1 MNVQT
6 LIEQYIAAWNETNAI
21 QRQELIQRSFS
32 PDAHYV
38 DPLMQGQGRT
48 GIDQM
53 ISGLQ
58 QKYPGFQFTLLGT
71 VDAHQD
77 RARFRWGMGPAG
89 QEVVVEG
96 TDFVV
101 LTPDGLLQSVT
112 GFLDRVPAQVA
123 S

>member
-1 MNVQT
+1 MNVNT
-6 LIEQYIAAWNETNAI
+6 LIEQYIATWNETSLEK
-21 QRQELIQRSFS
+21 RQELIQRTFTA
-32 PDAHYV
+32 DAHYV
-38 DPLMQGQGRT
+38 DPLMQGHGRE

-58 QKYPGFQFTLLGT
+58 QKYPGFVFSLLGS

-89 QEVVVEG
+89 QQVIVEG

-101 LTPDGLLQSVT
+101 LSDDGLLQSVT